1 MAIVMKHVL
10 PSILGAVLMI
20 WGAVAWAQEAPPATA
35 RALSLE
41 QCVSMALG
49 QSPVEES
56 AELSVKSA
64 THAAAVAK
72 APYYPSLGFNL
83 GASRW
88 QRRIFLPNG
97 LFPPGATM
105 PTLVGPTDDYSFSFA
120 ATYLLFDG
128 GERKAQW
135 AAARARQKASA
146 ADGGRARQD
155 LTLSVHQAYFA
166 LAAAMATRG
175 AAQQSVDRAEDHL
188 RIARDRKEAGTV
200 PLVDVTRAA
209 SEVANARLGLIR
221 ADNTVRQ
228 SRGRLATAMGLP
240 ASSLLAIAPAPEA
253 PAPPDEAQ
261 LASAEARA
269 LQARPSLSIAAQGV
283 EAARRAVDYAR
294 SSFSPKVGASA
305 SYGREDT
312 GWYPQDKTWFVGLT
326 VSVPIFTGFS
336 RMENLA
342 KAKVD
347 LGKAEADAR
356 QASLVVREQVWDAFS
371 SLKASYEAIGAAEA
385 LTATARESERLARER
400 YAVGAG
406 PLSDLLDAETA
417 LARAEAAQIA
427 AGWDFR
433 SARAQF
439 LWSTG
444 DLTGY

>member
-1 MAIVMKHVL
+1 MRSCTLWLCITA
-10 PSILGAVLMI
+10 
-20 WGAVAWAQEAPPATA
+20 AVAMAPSGVSAQVPMVPSAPLT
-35 RALSLE
+35 LE
-41 QCVSMALG
+41 QCVSAALG

-97 LFPPGATM
+97 LFPPGVPM

-128 GERKAQW
+128 GERKAQL
-135 AAARARQKASA
+135 AAARARQKASE
-146 ADGGRARQD
+146 ADGGRVRQD
-155 LTLSVHQAYFA
+155 LILSVHQAYFA
-166 LAAAMATRG
+166 LAAAMAIRDS
-175 AAQQSVDRAEDHL
+175 AQQSLGRAEDHL
-188 RIARDRKEAGTV
+188 RIARDRKEAGTA

-209 SEVANARLGLIR
+209 SEVADARLSLIR
-221 ADNTVRQ
+221 ADNAVRQ
-228 SRGRLATAMGLP
+228 DRGRLATAMGLS
-240 ASSLLAIAPAPEA
+240 ASSPLEIAPAVET

-261 LASAEARA
+261 LSSAQTRA
-269 LQARPSLSIAAQGV
+269 LQARPSLLAAAQGV

-312 GWYPQDKTWFVGLT
+312 GWYPQDDTWLVGLS
-326 VSVPIFTGFS
+326 VSVPVFTGFS
-336 RMENLA
+336 RVENLA

-347 LGKAEADAR
+347 LDKAEADAR
-356 QASLVVREQVWDAFS
+356 QASLVVQEQVWDAYS
-371 SLKASYEAIGAAEA
+371 AVRAGYEALGAAEA
-385 LTATARESERLARER
+385 FTASARESQRLARER

-417 LARAEAAQIA
+417 LARAEAAQA
-427 AGWDFR
+427 ATGWDYR
-433 SARAQF
+433 SARARF
-439 LWSTG
+439 LWSAG